1 MSESTEREQLQQA
14 KQAEIVLHEEHAC
27 KEDLLEEVVRE
38 VRKELIL
45 AALPDD
51 LEKVWQLR
59 PSLCPCGQGAP
70 RRSTG
75 S

>member
-27 KEDLLEEVVRE
+27 KEDLLEEVIRE
-38 VRKELIL
+38 
-45 AALPDD
+45 A
-51 LEKVWQLR
+51 WQLR